1 MVGYLNLSSFY
12 RINSNSVEAT
22 KIKILNLPT
31 LQFLVILWKTFIE
44 KNISSQSDQLLLL
57 KDRKLKDIFI

>member
-12 RINSNSVEAT
+12 RIRINSVEAT
-22 KIKILNLPT
+22 KIKTLNLPT

-44 KNISSQSDQLLLL
+44 KSISSQSDQLLLL